1 MTTAIVSAVIAVVV
15 AFVTTLLAAPVRLL
29 VEQRLVHHRLRTE
42 QEFEQRREL
51 RKLIGRFHGRLVE
64 AAERLHY
71 RMLNIYAHDPDRWLT
86 SPDGFYLKTT
96 AYRLLHLIGLAR
108 SFEREAYYVDARIAY
123 PNDLDFVRFVKA
135 FLWVL
140 SEPALFSGLKY
151 DESRSTDHFFA
162 DQLRLVGEAFC
173 PRDGECLEMKSFF
186 DMFKRRK
193 EPFEDVKE
201 FLVGLNRDEDR
212 YRWDRL
218 VALDFLLIGF
228 LNTVGYGVQKTTT
241 PEIEAIAHQL
251 KHREVAANFVSWL
264 PRFELNEQ
272 EGMISIHNALEALNR
287 PG

>member
-15 AFVTTLLAAPVRLL
+15 AFVTTLLAAPVRLW
-29 VEQRLVHHRLRTE
+29 VEQRLVSDRLRTE

-51 RKLIGRFHGRLVE
+51 RKLIGQFHGRLVE

-86 SPDGFYLKTT
+86 SPDGFYVRTT

-140 SEPALFSGLKY
+140 SEPELFSGLDY

-173 PRDGECLEMKSFF
+173 PRDGECLEMKAFF
-186 DMFKRRK
+186 DMFK
-193 EPFEDVKE
+193 ESDGPFEDVKE
-201 FLVGLNRDEDR
+201 FLVGLQRDEDR

-228 LNTVGYGVQKTTT
+228 LNTVGYGVHKTTE
-241 PEIEAIAHQL
+241 PEVGAIVHQL
-251 KHREVAANFVSWL
+251 RHPEVAANFVSWL

-272 EGMISIHNALEALNR
+272 GGMIGIRERLEAGLDR
-287 PG
+287 